1 MASGTCTVQFHF
13 TKFKAKN
20 NVMTLY
26 MTLYNHDIVHD
37 IVQCHVHDIV
47 LYLGLTGALASKGLV
62 RSRGPRREYLRDG

>member
-37 IVQCHVHDIV
+37 IVQCHV
-47 LYLGLTGALASKGLV
+47 LYLGLTGALASKGLA
-62 RSRGPRREYLRDG
+62 RSRGPSTYEMVK